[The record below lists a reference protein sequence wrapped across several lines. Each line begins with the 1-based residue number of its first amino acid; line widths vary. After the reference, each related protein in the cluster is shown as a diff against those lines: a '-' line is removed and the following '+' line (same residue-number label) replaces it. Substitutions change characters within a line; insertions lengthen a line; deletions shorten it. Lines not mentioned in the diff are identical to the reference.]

1 MVVIVGN
8 LSVFSSRN
16 LESLLFV
23 QLPLYKSCTS
33 YCHRIAS
40 INMYTQNKRRKI
52 PQAHLSDKRQRTD
65 TTGSQIQR
73 IRHDFKRHA
82 SFEALLSVQKLA
94 SLYGLSIT
102 PLSKKDYFRWFLA
115 NSGSTE

>member
-16 LESLLFV
+16 LEPALFV
-23 QLPLYKSCTS
+23 QLSLYKSCTS

-40 INMYTQNKRRKI
+40 INTYTQNQLATI

-73 IRHDFKRHA
+73 IRHDFKEDA
-82 SFEALLSVQKLA
+82 SFEAIVSVQKLA
-94 SLYGLSIT
+94 SPYGL
-102 PLSKKDYFRWFLA
+102 
-115 NSGSTE
+115 